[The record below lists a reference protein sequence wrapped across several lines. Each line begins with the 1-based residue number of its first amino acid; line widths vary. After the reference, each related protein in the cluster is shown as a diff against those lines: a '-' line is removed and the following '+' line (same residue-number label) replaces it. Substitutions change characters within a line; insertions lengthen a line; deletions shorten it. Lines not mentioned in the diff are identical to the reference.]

1 MADSMYDQQ
10 NKFRG
15 VRPHTRAS
23 AAAFNFV
30 RSGLMGESKG
40 SDLYK
45 MPQFKAVES
54 RVGKY
59 HQNLGK
65 KQQR

>member
-1 MADSMYDQQ
+1 
-10 NKFRG
+10 